1 MYENKLTRI
10 LTTKNERKKIMK
22 KILLNGLRWLPVA
35 NEILLAIV
43 LINEAA
49 QRFIDWKKKKSE
61 TTTTPEDNDPE
72 EVK

>member
-1 MYENKLTRI
+1 MKG
-10 LTTKNERKKIMK
+10 KKIMK

-49 QRFIDWKKKKSE
+49 QRFKDWKNKRKSE
-61 TTTTPEDNDPE
+61 TTTTPEDNEPE
-72 EVK
+72 EVD

>member
-1 MYENKLTRI
+1 MKLI
-10 LTTKNERKKIMK
+10 ITK
-22 KILLNGLRWLPVA
+22 GLAWLPVA

-43 LINEAA
+43 LIDEAA
-49 QRFIDWKKKKSE
+49 QRFKDWRKKKSE